1 MIIYNHVVKFAQ
13 RRIRPE
19 IQFLFCEKC
28 REESDY
34 QSNACQISSLM
45 IKDIGD
51 KFQLKQWMLS
61 LFLTMHFNLVT
72 DPPQV
77 RYSKLTETRLPLL
90 IKQR

>member
-1 MIIYNHVVKFAQ
+1 M
-13 RRIRPE
+13 
-19 IQFLFCEKC
+19 
-28 REESDY
+28 
-34 QSNACQISSLM
+34 
-45 IKDIGD
+45 
-51 KFQLKQWMLS
+51 FQLKQWMLS